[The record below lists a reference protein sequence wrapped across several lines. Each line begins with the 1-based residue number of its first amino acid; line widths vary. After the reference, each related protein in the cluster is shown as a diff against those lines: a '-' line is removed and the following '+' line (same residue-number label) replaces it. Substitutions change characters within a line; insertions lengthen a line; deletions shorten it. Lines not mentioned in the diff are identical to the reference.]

1 MITDFQHLE
10 NQTKR
15 ELFSPKEHDLDVGSR
30 FSGWGGP
37 LKMIDESYKVIH
49 SYAAKKDCGRAAVWK
64 ELRVHPP
71 LALAAKRIKSGHYIA
86 HTAAYWPSRQPTGA
100 LEPPVIPGC
109 NLCLHDIT
117 NLPPAKSSFNLEE
130 HTLLFCGG
138 VTRPLGGPDHLIAPP
153 GPIHQTMG
161 WVKGHRR
168 ESNPCT

>member
-1 MITDFQHLE
+1 ML
-10 NQTKR
+10 
-15 ELFSPKEHDLDVGSR
+15 
-30 FSGWGGP
+30 
-37 LKMIDESYKVIH
+37 
-49 SYAAKKDCGRAAVWK
+49 
-64 ELRVHPP
+64 VHPP
-71 LALAAKRIKSGHYIA
+71 LALTAKQIKLVITL
-86 HTAAYWPSRQPTGA
+86 HTPLHTGRA
-100 LEPPVIPGC
+100 DNPLEPPVIPGC

-130 HTLLFCGG
+130 HTLLLCGG

>member
-1 MITDFQHLE
+1 M
-10 NQTKR
+10 N
-15 ELFSPKEHDLDVGSR
+15 
-30 FSGWGGP
+30 
-37 LKMIDESYKVIH
+37 DESFKVSH
-49 SYAAKKDCGRAAVWK
+49 SHAAEKD
-64 ELRVHPP
+64 
-71 LALAAKRIKSGHYIA
+71 ALEPKSIASSISCSMKIVKMQVQRFKSGHYIA
-86 HTAAYWPSRQPTGA
+86 HAVAYWPSRQPTGA